1 MLYQLSHA
9 SDLGLFTRDFRAV
22 NSRNAKNLAFGEINA
37 ISGGQPN
44 HVIAVAKR
52 SFSAVIFRLKQCI
65 NGDRHPARC
74 WPDDALG
81 GSAAH
86 RSGKGG
92 SKIRATLAEPICGC
106 QLQRKKNDDHG
117 VSERAVLIGVSP
129 PVPAKNASPDRK
141 FWALAG
147 ALSDAILPN
156 FDQRPVGQL
165 KATSLELAR
174 PITQPY

>member
-92 SKIRATLAEPICGC
+92 SEIRAALANQFAGVSYSA
-106 QLQRKKNDDHG
+106 KKNDDHG

-129 PVPAKNASPDRK
+129 PVPAKNASSDRRL
-141 FWALAG
+141 WALAG
-147 ALSDAILPN
+147 SP
-156 FDQRPVGQL
+156 
-165 KATSLELAR
+165 
-174 PITQPY
+174 

>member
-1 MLYQLSHA
+1 VLYQLSHA

-52 SFSAVIFRLKQCI
+52 SFSAVIFRLKQCV

-81 GSAAH
+81 GSAGH

-92 SKIRATLAEPICGC
+92 SEIRATLAG
-106 QLQRKKNDDHG
+106 QQRVSATAQKNDDHG

-129 PVPAKNASPDRK
+129 PVPAKNASSDRR

-147 ALSDAILPN
+147 SP
-156 FDQRPVGQL
+156 
-165 KATSLELAR
+165 
-174 PITQPY
+174 

>member
-1 MLYQLSHA
+1 VLYQLSHA
-9 SDLGLFTRDFRAV
+9 SELGLFTRDFRAV

-92 SKIRATLAEPICGC
+92 SEIRATLAG
-106 QLQRKKNDDHG
+106 QRRHLAHMPAWQRQFAG
-117 VSERAVLIGVSP
+117 VSYS
-129 PVPAKNASPDRK
+129 AKK
-141 FWALAG
+141 
-147 ALSDAILPN
+147 
-156 FDQRPVGQL
+156 
-165 KATSLELAR
+165 
-174 PITQPY
+174 

>member
-22 NSRNAKNLAFGEINA
+22 NSRNAKNLAFGEINV

-44 HVIAVAKR
+44 YVIAVAKR

-65 NGDRHPARC
+65 NGDRHPAQC

-92 SKIRATLAEPICGC
+92 SEIRAALAG
-106 QLQRKKNDDHG
+106 QFAGVSYSAKKNDDHG

-129 PVPAKNASPDRK
+129 PVPAKNASSDRRL
-141 FWALAG
+141 WALAG
-147 ALSDAILPN
+147 SP
-156 FDQRPVGQL
+156 
-165 KATSLELAR
+165 
-174 PITQPY
+174 